1 MVNRA
6 ISKTNM
12 RKSQIETVE
21 ECSKFVIARSPA
33 KRNDVAISTSEYE
46 IAAPRNGA
54 RNDTIE
60 DIFLSSQAKKG
71 FTLLEVLLSLAAI
84 ALISG
89 ISIPVYQSFQA
100 RNDLD
105 IAATTYAQTLR
116 RAQALSQAVDGD
128 IAWGIYVTSGSI
140 TLFRGTSYLSRDSNF
155 DEVFEM
161 SASIMPSGITEI
173 IFTKFTGLPQTTG
186 SVTLTSN
193 TNEARTV
200 IINQRGMVN
209 Y

>member
-1 MVNRA
+1 MLHINHMYY
-6 ISKTNM
+6 TPN
-12 RKSQIETVE
+12 
-21 ECSKFVIARSPA
+21 
-33 KRNDVAISTSEYE
+33 STE
-46 IAAPRNGA
+46 
-54 RNDTIE
+54 
-60 DIFLSSQAKKG
+60 KG

-128 IAWGIYVTSGSI
+128 TAWGVYITSGSI
-140 TLFRGTSYLSRDSNF
+140 TLFRGISYIARDSNF
-155 DEVFEM
+155 DEVFDM
-161 SASIMPSGITEI
+161 PASITPSGIVEI

-186 SVTLTSN
+186 SVTLTSDA
-193 TNEARTV
+193 NETRVITINARGT
-200 IINQRGMVN
+200 VN

>member
-1 MVNRA
+1 M
-6 ISKTNM
+6 SKLF
-12 RKSQIETVE
+12 
-21 ECSKFVIARSPA
+21 FVRS
-33 KRNDVAISTSEYE
+33 
-46 IAAPRNGA
+46 
-54 RNDTIE
+54 
-60 DIFLSSQAKKG
+60 KKG

-116 RAQALSQAVDGD
+116 RAQVLSRAVDGD
-128 IAWGIYVTSGSI
+128 IAWGVYIVSGSI
-140 TLFRGTSYLSRDSNF
+140 TLFKGTDYGTRDSNF

-161 SASIMPSGITEI
+161 PASITPSGIAEI

-186 SVTLTSN
+186 SVTLTSY
-193 TNEARTV
+193 TNETRIITINARGT
-200 IINQRGMVN
+200 IN